1 MPGCKDAYRLYSESG
16 HALVD
21 LLQRSIEP
29 PPKINEKVLCRH
41 PFEESKR
48 AYVIPSRVEKLLNL
62 YWEEGQICQ
71 ELPTLQQ
78 IKERVQTTLKTLRPD
93 IKRNLNPTPFKVIVY
108 ICKYYFNYF
117 YTFLYRLLLA
127 IGCTRSFMICGSK
140 THLLENYLRFKLA

>member
-29 PPKINEKVLCRH
+29 PPKVNEKVLCRH

-78 IKERVQTTLKTLRPD
+78 IKERVQITLKTLRPD
-93 IKRNLNPTPFKVIVY
+93 IKRNLNPTPFKVLVHMY
-108 ICKYYFNYF
+108 IILDTTIHFF
-117 YTFLYRLLLA
+117 SFRLPLV
-127 IGCTRSFMICGSK
+127 IDCTHFFMTCGSK
-140 THLLENYLRFKLA
+140 THLLENYLRLNLA